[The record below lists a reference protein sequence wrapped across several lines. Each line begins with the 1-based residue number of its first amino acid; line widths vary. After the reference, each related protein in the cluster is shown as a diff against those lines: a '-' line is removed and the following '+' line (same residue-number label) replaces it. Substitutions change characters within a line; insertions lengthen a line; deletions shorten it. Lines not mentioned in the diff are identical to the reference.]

1 MSTTMNS
8 VESMPA
14 PFPKKKY
21 VKAVGPR
28 LRILLLVVFA
38 LVALLGANSA
48 YLVGITALEA
58 GTQRTY
64 RNYFYQIM
72 FLGHLYLGRLLSLPV
87 GTFGIIHSKNTWTR
101 KNS

>member
-38 LVALLGANSA
+38 LVALIGANSA
-48 YLVGITALEA
+48 YLVSITALEA
-58 GTQRTY
+58 WTQRTY
-64 RNYFYQIM
+64 QNYFYQIM
-72 FLGHLYLGRLLSLPV
+72 FLGHLCLGL
-87 GTFGIIHSKNTWTR
+87 IW
-101 KNS
+101 